1 MAGKRNFLA
10 GGEKAEYWG
19 QDHLDSQSRFS
30 CVIWLIFVGHHCRRA
45 FWSDCTRVCVS
56 NSGTL
61 CGGGCFSFFSWSRY
75 PRPSRRGASVPKRPL
90 PPPGGSPRTSTAARK
105 GPLPARSASKGA

>member
-75 PRPSRRGASVPKRPL
+75 PRPSRRVVLFQGGSLPPRGASRGTL
-90 PPPGGSPRTSTAARK
+90 TRAGRGR
-105 GPLPARSASKGA
+105 LPARSP